1 MIPAVGLTIWTNQA
15 LSPVSES
22 TKEKVFVIKKDEKP
36 SYFSQRLQ
44 DENLIR
50 NALVFR
56 VYLKL
61 SGLDR
66 EIQAGSFK
74 LSPNK
79 TVEEITKL
87 LTTGRID
94 KWVTI
99 VEGLR
104 KEEIAQILVDEYGIE
119 KNEFLKR
126 AIEGELFPDTYLI
139 PVETSIQKLL
149 ALFKSNFNSKFDQK
163 LQDDAKS
170 NGLSKKEVVILAS
183 IVERESRNEEE
194 RPIIAGIL
202 LKRWREGI
210 SLGADATVQ
219 YALGYSSEE
228 NTWWRKTLT
237 EEDLQIDSPYNTR
250 KNTGLPPSPICNPSL
265 SSIKAVIN
273 PKETLFYYYLHDS
286 DGKVHYAE
294 TFQEH
299 QQNIVKFLL

>member
-22 TKEKVFVIKKDEKP
+22 TKEKVFVIKKDENP

-265 SSIKAVIN
+265 SSIRAVIN